1 VIDEH
6 AAAVLALLDADNAA
20 PALVVYDGRVPS
32 GIAVPS
38 NPYVL
43 AYFSSAWPDLTFT
56 SITLTFQV
64 RITLHCVGG
73 NAQAARMVSDRG
85 RAALLDVRP
94 TIANRSCY
102 PIRWD
107 LSLPPQRD
115 ETTGSMVMDQVDE
128 YVLSSIPG

>member
-6 AAAVLALLDADNAA
+6 AAAVLALLDADNTA

-32 GIAVPS
+32 GIDPKAT
-38 NPYVL
+38 PYVL
-43 AYFSSAWPDLTFT
+43 AYFSGGWPDLTFT
-56 SITLTFQV
+56 SITLTFQL

-94 TIANRSCY
+94 TIAGRSCY

-107 LSLPPQRD
+107 LSLPPGRD

>member
-1 VIDEH
+1 MIDEH
-6 AAAVLALLDADNAA
+6 AAAVLALLDADNTA
-20 PALVVYDGRVPS
+20 PPLVVYDGRVPNGVS
-32 GIAVPS
+32 VPA

-43 AYFSSAWPDLTFT
+43 AYFAGGWPDLTFT
-56 SITLTFQV
+56 SVTLTFQL

-73 NAQAARMVSDRG
+73 NAQAARMVSDRA
-85 RAALLDVRP
+85 RAALLDVKP
-94 TIANRSCY
+94 TIASRSCY

-107 LSLPPQRD
+107 LSLPPRRD